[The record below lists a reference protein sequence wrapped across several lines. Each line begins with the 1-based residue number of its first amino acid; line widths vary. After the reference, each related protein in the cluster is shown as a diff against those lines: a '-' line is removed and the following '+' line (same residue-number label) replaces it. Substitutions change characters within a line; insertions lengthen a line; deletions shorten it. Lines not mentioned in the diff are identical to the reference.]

1 MNFDLT
7 TGNARL
13 DGSKM
18 LNQGVGR
25 CGVFHGTERN
35 AGIFHGIYLIIIF
48 IFIIIVSKKVRRID
62 ILFCSHTY
70 KMRSFI

>member
-35 AGIFHGIYLIIIF
+35 AGIFHGIYLKLLF
-48 IFIIIVSKKVRRID
+48 IFYNNSQQEGSSYRYLV
-62 ILFCSHTY
+62 LLTY
-70 KMRSFI
+70 V